1 MTRFDRIF
9 HHSYFSLINKN
20 LSLYIQI
27 PSSYLGFSYRVS
39 VVRANIRE
47 SKRAKF
53 TKFRS
58 GGDGGARMNKKA
70 GTQGTLEKLG

>member
-1 MTRFDRIF
+1 M
-9 HHSYFSLINKN
+9 
-20 LSLYIQI
+20 
-27 PSSYLGFSYRVS
+27 S

-53 TKFRS
+53 ITKFRS

>member
-1 MTRFDRIF
+1 M
-9 HHSYFSLINKN
+9 
-20 LSLYIQI
+20 
-27 PSSYLGFSYRVS
+27 GFSYGVS